1 MIDVTYEEALITI
14 DKLINRLEKDKE
26 FETNNK
32 KERYLIIDALSLLE
46 TKLEKELELHKK
58 RSRE

>member
-1 MIDVTYEEALITI
+1 MIDITYEEALITI

-26 FETNNK
+26 FETNNE

>member
-1 MIDVTYEEALITI
+1 MIDVTYEDALITI

-26 FETNNK
+26 FETNNE

>member
-14 DKLINRLEKDKE
+14 DKLINRIEKDKD
-26 FETNNK
+26 FKTNNK